1 MKNNKISNIKWKIIG
16 TIFTYI
22 IVFILYLISIF
33 FDIPL
38 DKLTRNFIL
47 ILMIIF
53 SIWFY
58 KKVR

>member
-1 MKNNKISNIKWKIIG
+1 MKNNKISNVKGKIIG
-16 TIFTYI
+16 TIFAYI
-22 IVFILYLISIF
+22 IVFILYLISSF

-38 DKLTRNFIL
+38 DKLTRNFIF
-47 ILMIIF
+47 ILVIIF

>member
-1 MKNNKISNIKWKIIG
+1 MKNNKISNIKGKIIG
-16 TIFTYI
+16 TIFAYI
-22 IVFILYLISIF
+22 IVFILYLISNF

-38 DKLTRNFIL
+38 DKLTMNFIL
-47 ILMIIF
+47 ILVIIF

>member
-1 MKNNKISNIKWKIIG
+1 MKSNKNSNIKGKIIG
-16 TIFTYI
+16 TIFAYI
-22 IVFILYLISIF
+22 IVFILYLISNF

-47 ILMIIF
+47 ILVIIF
-53 SIWFY
+53 LIWFY